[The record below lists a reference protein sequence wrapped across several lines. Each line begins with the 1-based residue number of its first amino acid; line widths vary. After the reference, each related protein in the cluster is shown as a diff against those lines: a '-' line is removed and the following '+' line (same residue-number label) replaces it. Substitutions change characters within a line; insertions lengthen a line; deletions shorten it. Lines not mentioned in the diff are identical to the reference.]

1 MDIKQAIEVSY
12 PLLEALLAASPDRV
26 LIYDTDGRF
35 LFANTAAAG
44 FSGKTP
50 EDMRGHTWRELR
62 LPETIGLPFE
72 ARLLE
77 VVQDRREI
85 RAEEALESGGS
96 EPRRLETILSPV
108 LDGNGHVVAVLNII
122 RDISE
127 RQRMEQGI
135 RETEERLRALINA
148 MPDFVCFKDGAGH
161 WLEMNHSGLKV
172 FHLEGLPYQGKGEAE
187 LADLQPLFREA
198 FLSCQLSD
206 EATWQKGSISRME
219 EFLPDP
225 SGEPRLFDV
234 FKIPLFETDG
244 TRKGLVALGRDITKE
259 QATAEALRK
268 QEEQYRTLF
277 FTMAQGVVYQDAEGC
292 VVSANPAAEKILGLS
307 LDQMRGRTSVDPR
320 WGCIHEDGTPF
331 PGEEHPAMVALRTG
345 KSVEGVVMGVF
356 HPLEGRHRWIV
367 VSAIPEFTAGEEKP
381 WRVFATLTDISELNS
396 TQEDLKHTAQ
406 RLHGVLNNSQ
416 AVIFQLDQ
424 EGRFMLSEGRGLA
437 LLGLQPGQVIGL
449 SALEMYRESPSTLAA
464 LKKAL
469 AGEACRAYLEVRDLI
484 FDTNLSPVLGEGG
497 LVESVIGVSTDVTDR
512 ERTRRSLQESEQKF
526 RDLLDKLGEGFGLV
540 DADETFTFANP
551 AAEQIFGVGEGQLV
565 GRNLREFI
573 DPEDFQRIQGRTEHR
588 RSGQKETYELS
599 IWRPNRERRQILV
612 NVTPVLDA
620 KGNYLGANG
629 LIQDVTERRLAEDSL
644 RQAQKLES
652 LGVLAGG
659 IAHDF
664 NNLLTAIL
672 GNLNLAQMRL
682 PTNSEAL
689 PLLEN
694 VEKTVL
700 RAADLSKQMLAY
712 SGKGRFVVKLHD
724 LNTLVQEMTHLMQV
738 SIPKKTTLHFGLHPE
753 ILPIDADA
761 TQIHQVVMNLVTNA
775 ADAIGEA
782 EGVISLTTR
791 IQEVKTGVVPAAN
804 PGQTLAAGPYA
815 VLEVSDSGCGMSPE
829 IIERIF
835 DPFFSTKAAGRGL
848 GLSAMLGI
856 LRGHKAGI
864 QIQSQKGH
872 GSTFFIY
879 LPMAEKKAESAG
891 PVETVSNQPF
901 TGEALVVDD
910 EPMVLE
916 FAAKALTALG
926 FATTEARDGLEAV
939 EIFTRNPDR
948 FDVVLLDLTMPRM
961 DGREA
966 LRALR
971 RLRPDLPVILSSG
984 YSDQEFIQTL
994 AAEPG
999 LTFLQ
1004 KPYLLAN
1011 LRQAVQALLGAHPG

>member
-1 MDIKQAIEVSY
+1 MDINRAIEVSY
-12 PLLEALLAASPDRV
+12 PLLEALLATSPDRV
-26 LIYDTDGRF
+26 IVYGTDGRF
-35 LFANTAAAG
+35 FFANASAAA
-44 FSGKTP
+44 FSGRAP
-50 EDMRGHTWRELR
+50 GEMGGHTWRELG
-62 LPETIGLPFE
+62 LPKTIGDPFE
-72 ARLLE
+72 ARLSSVIRE
-77 VVQDRREI
+77 RREI
-85 RAEEALESGGS
+85 RAEETLDLGNGEFQ
-96 EPRRLETILSPV
+96 RLETILSPV
-108 LDGNGHVVAVLNII
+108 LDGNGHVVAVLNIV

-127 RQRMEQGI
+127 RRRVEQGI

-148 MPDFVCFKDGAGH
+148 MPDFVCFKDGAGR
-161 WLEMNHSGLKV
+161 WLEMNNSGLEV

-187 LADLQPLFREA
+187 LAELQPLFREA
-198 FLSCQLSD
+198 FSSCQQSD

-219 EFLPDP
+219 ELLPDP
-225 SGEPRLFDV
+225 SGEPRRFDV
-234 FKIPLFETDG
+234 FKIPLFEADG
-244 TRKGLVALGRDITKE
+244 SRKGLVALGRDISKE
-259 QATAEALRK
+259 QATAAALRK

-277 FTMAQGVVYQDAEGC
+277 FTMAQGVVYQDAEGH
-292 VVSANPAAEKILGLS
+292 VVSANSAAEKILGLS
-307 LDQMRGRTSVDPR
+307 PDQMMGRTSTDPR

-331 PGEEHPAMVALRTG
+331 PGEEHPTMVALRTG
-345 KSVEGVVMGVF
+345 QPVEGVVMGVF
-356 HPLEGRHRWIV
+356 HPQEGRHRWIV
-367 VSAIPEFTAGEEKP
+367 VSAIPEFSAGEERP
-381 WRVFATLTDISELNS
+381 WRVFATLTDISELKS
-396 TQEDLKHTAQ
+396 AQDDLKRTAQ

-416 AVIFQLDQ
+416 AVIFQLDP

-469 AGEACRAYLEVRDLI
+469 AGEACRAYLEVRGLI
-484 FDTNLSPVLGEGG
+484 FDTRLSPVLGEGG

-512 ERTRRSLQESEQKF
+512 ERARRSLQESEQKF

-540 DADETFTFANP
+540 DANETFTFANP

-565 GRNLREFI
+565 GRNLREFV
-573 DPEDFQRIQGRTEHR
+573 DPEDLQRIPGRTRHR
-588 RSGQKETYELS
+588 MSGQKETYELS

-612 NVTPVLDA
+612 NVTPIVDA

-629 LIQDVTERRLAEDSL
+629 LIQDVTERRLAEGSL

-682 PTNSEAL
+682 PADSEAL

-712 SGKGRFVVKLHD
+712 SGKGRFVVEHHD
-724 LNTLVQEMTHLMQV
+724 LNALVKEMTHLMQV
-738 SIPKKTTLHFGLHPE
+738 SISKKTTLDLRLHPE
-753 ILPIDADA
+753 ALPIEADG
-761 TQIHQVVMNLVTNA
+761 TQVHQVVMNLVTNA

-782 EGVISLTTR
+782 EGLISVTTL
-791 IQEVKTGVVPAAN
+791 IQEVKAGAFPAAN
-804 PGQTLAAGPYA
+804 PGQTLVPGPYA
-815 VLEVSDSGCGMSPE
+815 VLEVRDSGCGMGPE
-829 IIERIF
+829 VIERIF

-856 LRGHKAGI
+856 LRGHKAGL
-864 QIQSQKGH
+864 QIHSQPDK
-872 GSTFFIY
+872 GSTFRIL
-879 LPMAEKKAESAG
+879 LPMGAEEPERVSSS
-891 PVETVSNQPF
+891 ETVSNQPF

-926 FATTEARDGLEAV
+926 FKTTEARDGMEAV
-939 EIFTRNPDR
+939 NIFTQSPNR
-948 FDVVLLDLTMPRM
+948 FDLVLLDLTMPRM

-966 LRALR
+966 LRAFRL
-971 RLRPDLPVILSSG
+971 LRPDLPVILSSG
-984 YSDQEFIQTL
+984 YSDQEFIQNL

-999 LTFLQ
+999 LAFLQ
-1004 KPYLLAN
+1004 KPYLLAR
-1011 LRQAVQALLGAHPG
+1011 LRQTVQTLLG